1 MNDSSMVAAVADVT
15 EVCEERTRDSS
26 TLTTQVQLQEELLH
40 GMAWMA
46 AIPLNLSNHPTHVVL
61 VWAAHDQLDQ
71 ERQSE
76 DSRKHAMH
84 CGINTEFC
92 PCNTSF
98 VFANSEMETCWESCI
113 IHFPTKPPCSTR
125 VDVLET
131 GNVPI
136 LFSLPQM
143 KNLGMTNELDPKGDK
158 ITCQAFGLHSSPVE
172 YSAMGHIVLDLTS
185 LAYHPTSRER
195 SVQPK
200 RHVTFALTE
209 KNPCAQFI
217 HQGVMKMTINLL
229 FVQIVLPI
237 LKTNMISLWCDH
249 HHERNR

>member
-1 MNDSSMVAAVADVT
+1 MGK
-15 EVCEERTRDSS
+15 
-26 TLTTQVQLQEELLH
+26 L
-40 GMAWMA
+40 
-46 AIPLNLSNHPTHVVL
+46 
-61 VWAAHDQLDQ
+61 
-71 ERQSE
+71 
-76 DSRKHAMH
+76 
-84 CGINTEFC
+84 
-92 PCNTSF
+92 
-98 VFANSEMETCWESCI
+98 
-113 IHFPTKPPCSTR
+113 HFPTKPPCSTR

-136 LFSLPQM
+136 LFSLHQM

-172 YSAMGHIVLDLTS
+172 YSAMGHVVLDLTS
-185 LAYHPTSRER
+185 LAYHPKSRER

-229 FVQIVLPI
+229 FVQIALPI
-237 LKTNMISLWCDH
+237 LKTNMISLLVQPPSRKEPVKEKRESAA
-249 HHERNR
+249 ERRTPAQLLNRKGPPVWRDPLATVEQDVSGNSRERSEELSILGNNPVGEALRTVINRL